1 VQVIGLI
8 QKFSINSVERMKEI
22 NQLREKLDEIDIE
35 ILELLRER
43 IDIVK
48 RIGLI
53 KKRLNLPIID
63 ENREEEVYENAAK
76 FALKH
81 DLDNI
86 QIKSIFREI
95 VSLSKKVQN
104 ELLDH

>member
-1 VQVIGLI
+1 
-8 QKFSINSVERMKEI
+8 MKEI

-104 ELLDH
+104 ELVDH

>member
-1 VQVIGLI
+1 
-8 QKFSINSVERMKEI
+8 MKEI
-22 NQLREKLDEIDIE
+22 RRLRSKLDEIDME
-35 ILELLRER
+35 ILELLMER
-43 IDIVK
+43 MDIVK

-53 KKRLNLPIID
+53 KKRQNLPIID
-63 ENREEEVYENAAK
+63 KNREEEVYNNAAE

-95 VSLSKKVQN
+95 MLLSKKVQN
-104 ELLDH
+104 DVLNH

>member
-1 VQVIGLI
+1 MQVIGLI

-53 KKRLNLPIID
+53 KERLNLPIID

>member
-1 VQVIGLI
+1 
-8 QKFSINSVERMKEI
+8 MKEI

-43 IDIVK
+43 IDTVK

>member
-1 VQVIGLI
+1 
-8 QKFSINSVERMKEI
+8 VEKMKEI
-22 NQLREKLDEIDIE
+22 KQLREKLDEIDIE
-35 ILELLRER
+35 ILELLMER
-43 IDIVK
+43 MDIVK

-53 KKRLNLPIID
+53 KKRQNLPIID
-63 ENREEEVYENAAK
+63 KNREEEVYDNATK

-95 VSLSKKVQN
+95 VILSKKVQN
-104 ELLDH
+104 ELLNH